1 MDISSWKNQAK
12 QALAGNVGAHAVIA
26 QLGNEQIDGSDHEA
40 NLLLG
45 ILYGQTGR
53 LDLAVEHLR
62 QSLIQDQRNPDAI
75 FFLGCF
81 DALRYPGLH
90 KSWAIRRDHA
100 KNALRLVENTPQAA
114 AWPQLKVC
122 LEILATAASYV
133 GPPEDA
139 EFAYR
144 WLIKIDPANADHYAK
159 LSQLR
164 ADDDL
169 EEAVALIDH
178 ARTLNPAIVNKT
190 DVELSRKVL
199 SDGTRRK
206 SIARAKYPSTR
217 EMRGDLSAVIRTS
230 LLDGLPKQRFIDKE
244 TRFFTLGSC
253 FAREIAV
260 RLIERGYQADF
271 FEVVEHINS
280 SFANRKMVDWALGQ
294 CTGQSKE
301 RLDELF
307 ASLNIT
313 PENLRV
319 RLATAKVFVYTLGVA
334 PAFFDRQ
341 SGEFVMPSS
350 SALGSRAFA
359 EMYDFRTTTVG
370 QNLDNLDYIVANIKA
385 LNPDVKVVLTVSPV
399 PLKTTF
405 EFKSAIQA
413 DCISK
418 STLRV
423 VAHEFVTSNPDV
435 IYWPSF
441 EIVRWLGGHVG
452 PFYGNDDDAALH
464 VGDHVVKA
472 ITDSFIEHFS

>member
-1 MDISSWKNQAK
+1 MDIGSWKDQAR
-12 QALAGNVGAHAVIA
+12 QALAGNVGAHDVIA
-26 QLGNEQIDGSDHEA
+26 QIGNRQVDDSDCEA

-45 ILYGQTGR
+45 ILYGQTGQ
-53 LDLAVEHLR
+53 LNLAVQHLR
-62 QSLIQDQRNPDAI
+62 QSLAHDPRNPDAI

-81 DALRYPGLH
+81 DALRFPGLH

-100 KNALRLVENTPQAA
+100 KSALRLVENTPDAA
-114 AWPQLKVC
+114 TWPQLKVC

-133 GPPEDA
+133 GPPEEA
-139 EFAYR
+139 EYAYR
-144 WLIKIDPANADHYAK
+144 WLIKIDPANPDHYAK

-169 EEAVALIDH
+169 AEAVALIDQ
-178 ARTLNPAIVNKT
+178 AQAINPAVGNPT
-190 DVELSRKVL
+190 DIELSRKLL
-199 SDGTRRK
+199 SDSTRRK
-206 SIARAKYPSTR
+206 TVARAKYPTTR
-217 EMRGDLSAVIRTS
+217 EMRGDLATVIRTG
-230 LLDGLPKQRFIDKE
+230 LLGGLPKQCFIDKE

-280 SFANRKMVDWALGQ
+280 SFANRNMVDWALGQ
-294 CTGQSKE
+294 CTGQSRE

-313 PENLRV
+313 PENLRA
-319 RLATAKVFVYTLGVA
+319 RLAAAKVFVYTLGVA

-350 SALGSRAFA
+350 STLGSRAFA
-359 EMYDFRTTTVG
+359 ELYDFRTTTVQ
-370 QNLDNLDYIVANIKA
+370 QNLDNLEYIVANIKA

-423 VAHEFVTSNPDV
+423 VAHEFVTRNPDV

-441 EIVRWLGGHVG
+441 EIVRWIGGHVG
-452 PFYGNDDDAALH
+452 PYYGNDDDAALH